1 MAKWFVAIGVL
12 VVALGILLWQLA
24 APPETPELAGT
35 NTSAKSL
42 ATSGA
47 SAGND
52 TKVSSKQPTA
62 IRVQPSEALP
72 EDEEPEPELL
82 VPGSEPFNDRL
93 DVVIPNKFRDFASD
107 CYEGGLHDDLKLKLI
122 FQLNIK
128 DKEVFATDIK
138 ILKSELPKELEQC
151 MITAVRDAR
160 WQAEDLPD
168 WSEEHELFIRLRS
181 LKKYKSRREFDED

>member
-1 MAKWFVAIGVL
+1 MAKWFVAIGVI
-12 VVALGILLWQLA
+12 VIALGILLWQLA
-24 APPETPELAGT
+24 APPKTSAPGT
-35 NTSAKSL
+35 NAPARSL
-42 ATSGA
+42 ASGA
-47 SAGND
+47 SAGSD
-52 TKVSSKQPTA
+52 TKTNTKQPTA
-62 IRVQPSEALP
+62 IRAQPSETLP
-72 EDEEPEPELL
+72 EPEESEPELL

-93 DVVIPNKFRDFASD
+93 DIVIPNKFRDFASD

-160 WQAEDLPD
+160 WSAEDLPD

-181 LKKYKSRREFDED
+181 LKKYKSRREFDEE